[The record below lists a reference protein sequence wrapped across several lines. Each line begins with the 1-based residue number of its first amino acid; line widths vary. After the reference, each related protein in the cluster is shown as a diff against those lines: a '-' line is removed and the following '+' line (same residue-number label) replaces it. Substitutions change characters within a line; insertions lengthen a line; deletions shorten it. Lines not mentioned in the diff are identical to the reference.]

1 MIRNLVLYSVLV
13 FAVMACKKSDNQAA
27 KMYYTYFPTEVNSWV
42 EYEGRRII
50 HVDALGSD
58 TTYFFLK
65 EMITEEFIDNEGR
78 TTYRVERFEK
88 DSLHQEY
95 SVKDVWYSNRNLTTA
110 EKVEENIRFTKL
122 IFPVSD
128 SKTWDGNANNTIE
141 KWTYEYDSIHQ
152 PSVFNS
158 LDFDSTVKVL
168 QIDNVNPFQRQ
179 IAYEV
184 YANYV
189 GLVRKS
195 YINIDNGDGDELEL
209 TVINYGK

>member
-1 MIRNLVLYSVLV
+1 MIKFLILLSFSIL
-13 FAVMACKKSDNQAA
+13 ALASCKKSDNRPA
-27 KMYYTYFPTEVNSWV
+27 KMFYTYYPTEVNSWV

-58 TTYFFLK
+58 TTYFYLK
-65 EMITEEFIDNEGR
+65 EIITEEFIDNEGR

-88 DSLHQEY
+88 DSMHHEY
-95 SVKDVWYSNRNLTTA
+95 AIKDVWYSNKGTTTA
-110 EKVEENIRFTKL
+110 EKVEENVRFTKL

-128 SKTWDGNANNTIE
+128 SKSWDGNANNTIE
-141 KWTYEYDSIHQ
+141 KWNYKYDSIHE
-152 PSVFNS
+152 PLSINA
-158 LDFDSTVKVL
+158 LDFDSTVKVV
-168 QIDNVNPFQRQ
+168 QIENINPFQRQ

-189 GLVRKS
+189 GLIRKS

-209 TVINYGK
+209 TIIDYGK

>member
-1 MIRNLVLYSVLV
+1 MRYLIIILISIAAIVG
-13 FAVMACKKSDNQAA
+13 CKKSDTQET
-27 KMYYTYFPTEVNSWV
+27 KMYYSYYPMELNSWV

-50 HVDALGSD
+50 HVEALGSD

-65 EMITEEFIDNEGR
+65 EIVTEEFIDNQGR

-88 DSLHQEY
+88 DSIQHVYDL
-95 SVKDVWYSNRNLTTA
+95 KDVWYSNLSSTTA

-122 IFPVSD
+122 IFPVSG
-128 SKTWDGNANNTIE
+128 SKTWDGNAANTIE
-141 KWTYEYDSIHQ
+141 KWSYKYDSLHRPRIY
-152 PSVFNS
+152 NN
-158 LDFDSTVKVL
+158 LDFDSTIKVM
-168 QIDNVNPFQRQ
+168 QINNVNPFQTQ
-179 IAYEV
+179 VAYEI

-195 YINIDNGDGDELEL
+195 YINIDNGDGDEIEL